1 MEVLDFTN
9 KTFQE
14 IPEQDNP
21 AFDIYEC
28 FIVCRSQDYTPE
40 KRRFIVLK
48 IDPVENPKEYE
59 SVTRIAEFWDSVLA
73 LDFTEAYV
81 SQNGL

>member
-21 AFDIYEC
+21 AYDIHEC
-28 FIVCRSQDYTPE
+28 FMVCRSQDYSQTK
-40 KRRFIVLK
+40 KRFVVLK
-48 IDPVENPKEYE
+48 IEPVENPKENE
-59 SVTRIAEFWDSVLA
+59 SVTRIAEFWDSALA
-73 LDFTEAYV
+73 LDFTDAYV
-81 SQNGL
+81 SQNAL

>member
-1 MEVLDFTN
+1 MEVLDFTD
-9 KTFQE
+9 KKFQE

-21 AFDIYEC
+21 AFGIHEC
-28 FIVCRSQDYTPE
+28 FMVCRSQDYTIE

-48 IDPVENPKEYE
+48 IEPIENPKENE

-73 LDFTEAYV
+73 LDFVDAYV